1 MGNNKNEW
9 KRLYN
14 QKGILVY
21 EGFTK
26 NNKPCGAGTS
36 YYSNGAMFQEGIFGV
51 KGFLCGREYYQ
62 CGKLRFEGI
71 LELNSAYGPNYPRYG
86 FFQTEDGSTTYEGE
100 FKLSFGGVGY
110 PKVIEPKEFGT
121 IRSRSDV
128 DIPVLMWEDENPEKY
143 SDLSETHNDENETI
157 PTFEEFEIAVE
168 KHYLARENT
177 EVSRRYINTKEAQEH
192 IMNEYASNVREF
204 KEGKITRN
212 IFMKGGVYAVSY
224 CLFLMTD
231 PYAE

>member
-14 QKGILVY
+14 KKGILVY

-36 YYSNGAMFQEGIFGV
+36 YYSNGTIFQEGIFGV

-62 CGKLRFEGI
+62 SGKLRFEGVC
-71 LELNSAYGPNYPRYG
+71 ELNRNYGPNYPRYG
-86 FFQTEDGSTTYEGE
+86 FFQTEDGSLTYEGE

-110 PKVIEPKEFGT
+110 PTVKKPGEYGA

-128 DIPVLMWEDENPEKY
+128 DIPVLMWEDEKSGND
-143 SDLSETHNDENETI
+143 SDKHETHADQDETM
-157 PTFEEFEIAVE
+157 PTFEEFKAAVE
-168 KHYLARENT
+168 KDYLVTQNT
-177 EVSRRYINTKEAQEH
+177 EVSRRYINTKEAQDK
-192 IMNEYASNVREF
+192 IKRDYAS
-204 KEGKITRN
+204 
-212 IFMKGGVYAVSY
+212 
-224 CLFLMTD
+224 
-231 PYAE
+231 YAEKFKKVK